1 MAETKEATDIS
12 RRGCG
17 IYRRSRN
24 RGLGHVRGDA
34 MIRRITFALVLA
46 IVILCGTSLMLIP
59 RWVADEYLMTST
71 VRKAD

>member
-1 MAETKEATDIS
+1 
-12 RRGCG
+12 
-17 IYRRSRN
+17 
-24 RGLGHVRGDA
+24 